1 MNVYIGFEPMLKLP
15 INFELSATLIN
26 RSNCLSDYHTLFLF
40 QRSFFLQQQ
49 IKNFK
54 HKISGVFPHQ
64 LIFD

>member
-40 QRSFFLQQQ
+40 QRTFLHCKYTTFFLK
-49 IKNFK
+49 IKN
-54 HKISGVFPHQ
+54 I
-64 LIFD
+64 